1 MVPLIAI
8 KKPCDLFKNFECD
21 GIIATMTIMQP
32 LSSNGVQMGLS
43 HFGLVL
49 LYYMVWNY

>member
-8 KKPCDLFKNFECD
+8 KKPCESSKSSKCD
-21 GIIATMTIMQP
+21 VITATMNIMQP
-32 LSSNGVQMGLS
+32 LNSNGVQMGLS
-43 HFGLVL
+43 HFDLIL

>member
-8 KKPCDLFKNFECD
+8 MKPCDLSKNVECD
-21 GIIATMTIMQP
+21 VITATMTIMQP

-43 HFGLVL
+43 HFGLAL